1 MLPPLRLSWP
11 GSKDMALPIY
21 ELPSNYAALADL
33 PIEAP
38 VAGQT
43 SPQELEAALD
53 EIRDELVP
61 KLLSLAKV
69 VRTLEAEAELLEEHG
84 RALMARAGTRR
95 RRLEFLKRWM
105 QLQMEGA
112 GVDRAKDAFVTVWLQ
127 ASPPSIDVVD
137 EAAVPAEF
145 KRVTLKMPLSLVP
158 PGLVG
163 LVQTCDVDRMG
174 LREWITRT
182 GEVPNGVAYRS
193 NCKHLRLR

>member
-1 MLPPLRLSWP
+1 MS
-11 GSKDMALPIY
+11 LPIY
-21 ELPSNYAALADL
+21 ELPSDYAALADL

-38 VAGQT
+38 QDHAT
-43 SPQELEAALD
+43 LQELEAAL
-53 EIRDELVP
+53 EELRDELLP

-112 GVDRAKDAFVTVWLQ
+112 GVDRAKDPFVTVWLQ

-158 PGLVG
+158 PGLKG
-163 LVQTCDVDRMG
+163 LIQTCDVDRATI
-174 LREWITRT
+174 LDLLKRT
-182 GEVPNGVAYRS
+182 GELPIDR
-193 NCKHLRLR
+193 